1 MPVYWL
7 LVLFAITKLNG
18 WYKCI
23 NILINEEKLNSAQT
37 SGPPKKT
44 YPAEVY
50 LNGKWLPHN
59 EAFISVFDR
68 GFMLGDGIYE
78 VIPFYKGKAFG
89 LQRHLDRLTYCLKEI
104 EVDLNVNDLR
114 EVISEAVSRAGIE
127 EKDGAVYIQVTR
139 GVAPRTHYYPQ
150 DATPTVLIYGYPV
163 QLEGFENK
171 QASVLVSKDL
181 RWHRCD
187 IKSISLMANIRANN
201 KAHAMGLDEN
211 ILVRKGFF
219 TEGSHSSIFF
229 VKFDKVYTHPE
240 GPHILSGITR
250 KIVTEMCKELN
261 IKVVEKAVHIDELV
275 EVDEIFLT
283 GTTTQIL
290 SVKTMYKKEEDIYN
304 NPKKGKITS
313 KLQEA
318 FIELTRNSS

>member
-1 MPVYWL
+1 M
-7 LVLFAITKLNG
+7 KRNG

-23 NILINEEKLNSAQT
+23 NILIHEEKLNSAQP
-37 SGPPKKT
+37 SGLVKKT

-50 LNGKWLPHN
+50 LNGKWLAHN
-59 EAFISVFDR
+59 EAYISVFDR
-68 GFMLGDGIYE
+68 GFMFGDGIYE
-78 VIPFYKGKAFG
+78 VIPFYKGIAFG
-89 LQRHLDRLTYCLKEI
+89 LQRHLNRLSYCLNEI
-104 EVDLNVNDLR
+104 EIDLDVNTLR
-114 EVISEAVSRAGIE
+114 EVITEAVSRAGIE
-127 EKDGAVYIQVTR
+127 DKDGAVYIQVSR
-139 GVAPRTHYYPQ
+139 GVAPRTHYFPQ
-150 DATPTVLIYGYPV
+150 DAIPTVLLYGYPV
-163 QLEGFENK
+163 QLEGFEKK

-187 IKSISLMANIRANN
+187 IKSTSLMANVRANN

-211 ILVRKGFF
+211 TLVRKGFF

-229 VKFDKVYTHPE
+229 VKFDKIYTHPE

-250 KIVTEMCKELN
+250 KIVTEMCRELN

-290 SVKTMYKKEEDIYN
+290 SVKSMFRKEEDIYN
-304 NPKKGKITS
+304 SPKKGKITA

>member
-1 MPVYWL
+1 M
-7 LVLFAITKLNG
+7 
-18 WYKCI
+18 
-23 NILINEEKLNSAQT
+23 NSAQPST
-37 SGPPKKT
+37 YPKKT

-50 LNGKWLPHN
+50 LNGKWMNHN
-59 EAFISVFDR
+59 EAFVSVFDR
-68 GFMLGDGIYE
+68 GFMFGDGIYE
-78 VIPFYKGKAFG
+78 VIPFYHGKAFG
-89 LQRHLDRLTYCLKEI
+89 LQRHLDRLTYCLNEI
-104 EVDLNVNDLR
+104 EVDFDVNDLR
-114 EVISEAVSRAGIE
+114 EVIDEAVSRADIE
-127 EKDGAVYIQVTR
+127 KKDGAVYIQITR

-150 DATPTVLIYGYPV
+150 ESIPTVLLYGYPV
-163 QLEGFENK
+163 QLEGFEKK

-187 IKSISLMANIRANN
+187 IKSVSLMANIRANN

-229 VKFDKVYTHPE
+229 VKFGKVYTHPE
-240 GPHILSGITR
+240 GHHILSGITR
-250 KIVTEMCKELN
+250 KIVIEMCEKLK

-290 SVKTMYKKEEDIYN
+290 SVKSMFREEEDIYN

-313 KLQEA
+313 ELQEA